1 MKFLALS
8 HNFVLPAIAGFFI
21 LIFFISIPIV
31 DAQSQQIQQLES
43 MLEANP
49 NDLNLKLELAVQY
62 YKFGQCEKSIVLYD
76 QVLEIRPNY
85 PEVIFGKASCLNEL
99 GLPEESLSVLD
110 TIDSKFAND
119 NSILLAKGNAHLLL
133 MEFEK
138 AGEFYQR
145 VLTKNP
151 DSKSAQ
157 NNMIILAKHLN
168 DHEMSGIF
176 QQKLLGENP
185 TPRQLDP
192 QMGNMPYTLPI
203 NDSENYSATVQIQIR
218 NQSNQLIAVVESEK
232 ILYIPHPFMFKI
244 YDHPSLLVETTE
256 NESGIFEKRKIIEEI
271 EPVVNSYFMDRAEL
285 YNENGYMVFF
295 AYNMAIPIEEGDR
308 AIIEWTITKK
318 ID

>member
-1 MKFLALS
+1 
-8 HNFVLPAIAGFFI
+8 
-21 LIFFISIPIV
+21 
-31 DAQSQQIQQLES
+31 
-43 MLEANP
+43 MLQVFW
-49 NDLNLKLELAVQY
+49 LVEL
-62 YKFGQCEKSIVLYD
+62 C
-76 QVLEIRPNY
+76 
-85 PEVIFGKASCLNEL
+85 
-99 GLPEESLSVLD
+99 LPEESLSVLD
-110 TIDSKFAND
+110 TIDGKFTND

-133 MEFEK
+133 KEFEK
-138 AGEFYQR
+138 AGEFYQM

-168 DHEMSGIF
+168 DHEMSGTF

-203 NDSENYSATVQIQIR
+203 NDSKNYSATVQIQIR

-256 NESGIFEKRKIIEEI
+256 NEKDEINVPEYIVNVTKFSTSTRQSIEYSKIIYDMF
-271 EPVVNSYFMDRAEL
+271 VRREL
-285 YNENGYMVFF
+285 IKISEQ
-295 AYNMAIPIEEGDR
+295 
-308 AIIEWTITKK
+308 TIDNLSL
-318 ID
+318 IHI